1 MSKYRSYGSLDDQ
14 PLVDGDTGF
23 IGINQREQPNQL
35 KPGEVVLSKNGRI
48 DGFWQPRKGITLKSG
63 ALTTTA
69 LPLEVNFGI
78 IATPIAVSTASRS
91 SNVVTINL
99 ASGHNLGAGFVGH
112 ITIGDPDNATDP
124 LTGTDNVVAG
134 SYEMT
139 YVDADTLTFAHT
151 GADESLTP
159 DGTYGIVATTI
170 DSGAV
175 SQINGSCIFSD
186 PANNLDESVFLATNN
201 DCKKIALSDY
211 SITSIPYPFT
221 ASLSG
226 EVDLVQ
232 AFDRVYLFNGGSRTW
247 EYIPNGRNVE
257 AADYTGSSGVVEVT
271 LTDHGLTAGDTVT
284 TADITFATT
293 DPNGTHTVTSIV
305 DEDTFQYVIAS
316 GGVDEPYTAN
326 TGTATSSGFSLV
338 PAGSY
343 TQPQAF
349 NIAGNAYGVSSAGSS
364 NQVRLTVA
372 GNTTIKAGSF
382 ITIDATDVTELQ
394 PLVGNRYE
402 VSSADSTDIY
412 FNAPI
417 GDVTYASGSATEY
430 IEFSG
435 NFSVGGGF
443 IHSPAPPWGVPHQR
457 RLWCPYF
464 YTPAGTGTSP
474 TYTDRKVRDE
484 ICVSDILDSNTFD
497 AISSQ
502 FRVTPGVADY
512 LVGLHP
518 FYDDSMIVLNR
529 NSIHLIRGT
538 KGSLADTTVN
548 ELTREVG
555 CLARKSVI
563 SQGNNVF
570 FLSDNGIY
578 GLAFQDEYNLRGV
591 ERPLSEKIQPYID
604 RINKTLALKS
614 VATYFN
620 NRYYIAVP
628 LDSSRGANDARGNNT
643 VLIFNML
650 NQGWESID
658 TYGAGDFFVDNFL
671 IGQDEDRNN
680 LYIINSQGG
689 LHLCDDTDEA
699 RDIYS
704 LSVTGSS
711 SQNGID
717 YQLTTRG
724 YGFNNLDR
732 KKFKS
737 AQVQMRSSTDNASD
751 VDFRFASEDPDT
763 TDYKVTDIETLLD
776 TSIGLPGQLNEDETG
791 NFRFRLGNPRGIYGT
806 LTIQA
811 KTVGL
816 SSVGRPKVTSVKMD
830 ADTTNR
836 QTLTQY

>member
-14 PLVDGDTGF
+14 PLIDGDTGF

-69 LPLEVNFGI
+69 LPLEVNFGVI
-78 IATPIAVSTASRS
+78 STPIAVSTASRS

-99 ASGHNLGAGFVGH
+99 ASGHNLDAGFVGH
-112 ITIGDPDNATDP
+112 ITIGDPDNATAP

-175 SQINGSCIFSD
+175 SQINGSCVFSD

-221 ASLSG
+221 ASLNG

-232 AFDRVYLFNGGSRTW
+232 AFDRIYIFRNGSRAW

-257 AADYTGSSGVVEVT
+257 AADYTSASGIVEIT
-271 LTDHGLTAGDTVT
+271 LKDHGFTVGDTVT
-284 TADITFATT
+284 TEDITFATT
-293 DPNGTHTVTSIV
+293 DPNGTHTITTIV
-305 DEDTFQYVIAS
+305 DENNFQYVIAT
-316 GGVDEPYTAN
+316 GGGDETYTAY
-326 TGTATSSGFSLV
+326 TGKATSAGFSLV
-338 PAGSY
+338 PAGAY
-343 TQPQAF
+343 NQPQAF
-349 NIAGNAYGVSSAGSS
+349 RITGAHYGVNATLVRFTVSGNNTIQAGNY
-364 NQVRLTVA
+364 
-372 GNTTIKAGSF
+372 
-382 ITIDATDVTELQ
+382 ITIDFTDVTELQ
-394 PLVGNRYE
+394 PLVGGRYV
-402 VSSADSTDIY
+402 VSEATSTDIY
-412 FNAPI
+412 FYAPVANI
-417 GDVTYASGSATEY
+417 TYGTGSASED

-555 CLARKSVI
+555 CVARKSAI

-604 RINKTLALKS
+604 RINKTLAPKS

-628 LDSSRGANDARGNNT
+628 LDSSSGANDARGNNT

-658 TYGAGDFFVDNFL
+658 TYGDGDFFVDNFV

-680 LYIINSQGG
+680 LYIVNTAGG

-699 RDIYS
+699 RDVYS
-704 LSVTGSS
+704 LNVIGDS
-711 SQNGID
+711 SQSGID

-737 AQVQMRSSTDNASD
+737 AQVQMRSSIDNASD

-776 TSIGLPGQLNEDETG
+776 TSIGLPGQLDADETG